1 MNWKECERKRPGP
14 NFRHCRGIC
23 LGNWNTHTHTKH
35 TPLKVAGFRLSVWT
49 RKLSNMKEE
58 CFPLHRYWNS
68 ICCRLR
74 NWSSAETSLLSAQ
87 TPSTGS
93 AHFCIINNNVLSLSL
108 PLAVTFAR
116 VPQQMGRTCYCRK
129 VRLSKFKDL
138 TAKDLYSA
146 RTVQSHCLR
155 LLCTNNVSPRITMG
169 LAGRI
174 TNDRCVR
181 HIRLSVMT

>member
-14 NFRHCRGIC
+14 NFRHYRGIW
-23 LGNWNTHTHTKH
+23 LGNWKKNTYTHTHIDTHTHTNK
-35 TPLKVAGFRLSVWT
+35 PLKLAGFRLSVWT
-49 RKLSNMKEE
+49 RKLSNMKQE

-68 ICCRLR
+68 VRCTLR
-74 NWSSAETSLLSAQ
+74 NWSSAETSLHSAQ

-116 VPQQMGRTCYCRK
+116 VPQQTVRTCYCRK
-129 VRLSKFKDL
+129 GRLSKCKDL

-146 RTVQSHCLR
+146 LTAQSHCLR
-155 LLCTNNVSPRITMG
+155 LLLLDCCAQIM
-169 LAGRI
+169 
-174 TNDRCVR
+174 
-181 HIRLSVMT
+181 SVQE